1 MFTALDYFYTL
12 FLYITGVDNMLN
24 FVLCDDNQSIL
35 NRLEKML
42 ESILINNQLSGQVVY
57 STANPDNLLK
67 YIEFHPFDVVIL
79 DIDLKSDISGMDIA
93 NIIRKR
99 NKKAYIIFSTAHLE
113 YLMVAYK
120 YKTFDFLAKPIT
132 AQRLEETV
140 KRLFEDISGSSYTFF
155 KVNNQSGY
163 VNCDDI
169 FFIQKQGKKAILKTS
184 NGDFTLTSSF
194 SNILNRLPDN
204 FVRCHKSFVVN
215 RNKITRIQSNNTI
228 VFRDEDK
235 IQCQI
240 GPKYEKLFLGG

>member
-1 MFTALDYFYTL
+1 
-12 FLYITGVDNMLN
+12 MLN
-24 FVLCDDNQSIL
+24 FVLCDDNQNIL

-42 ESILINNQLSGQVVY
+42 ESILINKGLSGQVVY

-132 AQRLEETV
+132 AERLEETII
-140 KRLFEDISGSSYTFF
+140 RLFDDVSSNNFTFF
-155 KVNNQSGY
+155 KVSNKNGY
-163 VNCDDI
+163 INSDDI
-169 FFIQKQGKKAILKTS
+169 FYIQKQGKKAILKTS
-184 NGDFTLTSSF
+184 NGDIVLNSSF
-194 SNILNRLPDN
+194 TNILNRLPDN
-204 FVRCHKSFVVN
+204 FVRCHKSFIVN
-215 RNKITRIQSNNTI
+215 LNKIGRIQSDNVI
-228 VFRDEDK
+228 VFKDNDQ

-240 GPKYEKLFLGG
+240 GPKYENLFLGG